1 MNCIPF
7 EANGISTRKNRTHGG
22 DFMRVSAASW
32 DPYPGHAPDSQ
43 DVSLR
48 FENKAKWL
56 SVLIMRFSVIS
67 MTIYGSVIVYRMGF
81 AHRLMK
87 WLPLKADFTGIEEET
102 PCPHERSLQSWV
114 LIDLSVPAIW
124 GVNWASLLLFRD
136 VYTMFMARS
145 VDVEKVSFS
154 CALHLGPL
162 CFYQRFMSKSGFT
175 VKLTSEPLVARSP
188 SKSLQR
194 ALKMCHMVMWFCK
207 IGKNKLVLWVIFK
220 ELCPPKL

>member
-1 MNCIPF
+1 
-7 EANGISTRKNRTHGG
+7 
-22 DFMRVSAASW
+22 
-32 DPYPGHAPDSQ
+32 
-43 DVSLR
+43 
-48 FENKAKWL
+48 
-56 SVLIMRFSVIS
+56 
-67 MTIYGSVIVYRMGF
+67 
-81 AHRLMK
+81 MK

-136 VYTMFMARS
+136 VYAMFMARS

-220 ELCPPKL
+220 ELCPPQIVKASHPTKPGSVSGSVFAGWDLLKPFRKGKRKTPLLGDMSNSGIWEEIFPKA